1 MLSLNLLINVQRQRF
16 DDQQCYEISNLKEEV
31 SLLKK
36 ELGEKDVQ
44 ISSLTYDFEKLEHN
58 FVVLTR
64 INEELKEEICH
75 LKSAFE
81 DKISNIER
89 NLHQSKK
96 KGVHI
101 EEQGEKSNHGNKP
114 MDGNDGQ
121 LLEKDKEVAFEI
133 EMIMTTWEK
142 KMIVM
147 MTMVILYH

>member
-1 MLSLNLLINVQRQRF
+1 MSLNLLVNVQRQRF

-64 INEELKEEICH
+64 INEELREEICH

-89 NLHQSKK
+89 KLH
-96 KGVHI
+96 
-101 EEQGEKSNHGNKP
+101 
-114 MDGNDGQ
+114 
-121 LLEKDKEVAFEI
+121 
-133 EMIMTTWEK
+133 
-142 KMIVM
+142 
-147 MTMVILYH
+147 